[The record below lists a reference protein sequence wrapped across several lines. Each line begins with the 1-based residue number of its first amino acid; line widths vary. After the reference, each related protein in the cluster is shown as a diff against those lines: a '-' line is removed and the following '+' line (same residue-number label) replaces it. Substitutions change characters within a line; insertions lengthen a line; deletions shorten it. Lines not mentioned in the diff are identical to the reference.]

1 MKEREKTMSKTFKE
15 RRERIVGISKLKKP
29 KRLKKIIK
37 AFSIQNLQLRL
48 DAGSLKVIKDL
59 YIELI
64 KYLMLKNGK
73 EDFLIDIEELK
84 TVKDF
89 DLLLL
94 PPDDENKCK
103 KIVAKIVKNEQKK

>member
-1 MKEREKTMSKTFKE
+1 MSKTFKE
-15 RRERIVGISKLKKP
+15 RREKIVSVNKLRKP

-37 AFSIQNLQLRL
+37 AFSLQNLQLRL

-59 YIELI
+59 YIEFI

-73 EDFLIDIEELK
+73 EDMLIDIEELK

-94 PPDDENKCK
+94 PPNDENKGK

>member
-1 MKEREKTMSKTFKE
+1 MEKTMSKTFKQ
-15 RRERIVGISKLKKP
+15 RRERLVSISKLKKP

-37 AFSIQNLQLRL
+37 AFSIQNLQLRQ

-64 KYLMLKNGK
+64 KYFMIKSGK

-84 TVKDF
+84 TAKDF
-89 DLLLL
+89 NLLLL
-94 PPDDENKCK
+94 PPDDKNNGK